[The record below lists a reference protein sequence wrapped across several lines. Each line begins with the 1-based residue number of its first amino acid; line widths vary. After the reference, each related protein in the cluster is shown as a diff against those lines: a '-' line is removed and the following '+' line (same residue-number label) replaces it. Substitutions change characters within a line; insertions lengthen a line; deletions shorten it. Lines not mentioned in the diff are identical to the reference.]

1 MVHFLKKT
9 SLAYKRGQ
17 HIFSSKEKDMKN
29 GHDQKFIVK
38 KSFIIGNQIVVMEG
52 DVLQYIQTER
62 IEGFKSRND
71 EVLVDIYFEAVNSF
85 WCMGMEFNLT
95 PQQVAEYLVY
105 KSKVY

>member
-1 MVHFLKKT
+1 
-9 SLAYKRGQ
+9 
-17 HIFSSKEKDMKN
+17 MKN

-38 KSFIIGNQIVVMEG
+38 KSFVIENQIVVMEG

-71 EVLVDIYFEAVNSF
+71 EVLVDIYFEVVNSF
-85 WCMGMEFNLT
+85 WCMRMEFNLT
-95 PQQVAEYLVY
+95 PKQVAEYLVY